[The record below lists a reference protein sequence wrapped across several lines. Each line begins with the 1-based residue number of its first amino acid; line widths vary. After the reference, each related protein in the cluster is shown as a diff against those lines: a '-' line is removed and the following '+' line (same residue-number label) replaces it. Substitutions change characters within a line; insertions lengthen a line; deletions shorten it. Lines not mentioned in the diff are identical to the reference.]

1 MQFVYTS
8 PRDLIRTQTRTR
20 YMHEK
25 YNSTMYIANW
35 LTVNC
40 CSDIPIFLFCYSR
53 HSLCPECAYHYYDYF
68 VAPKLLQFCTTI
80 SLLFSQSLS
89 RRCCWILH
97 FFDASLRFHQVVYY
111 YFFSRW
117 YAVCHCYLLFNLLL
131 SSNARTH
138 IHKTGL
144 IKYVIS
150 ILPFSLF
157 SFSIAFYRY
166 TSLFLLCVYTMLHYI
181 YCRKLNVAK
190 MYDDV
195 NAM

>member
-1 MQFVYTS
+1 MPMHDESFF
-8 PRDLIRTQTRTR
+8 PLPDAICLHFATRLDSHTNSHTV

-97 FFDASLRFHQVVYY
+97 LFDASLRFHQVVYY
-111 YFFSRW
+111 FFFPVDMLCAIAI
-117 YAVCHCYLLFNLLL
+117 YYL
-131 SSNARTH
+131 
-138 IHKTGL
+138 ICC
-144 IKYVIS
+144 
-150 ILPFSLF
+150 SLQTR
-157 SFSIAFYRY
+157 AHTY
-166 TSLFLLCVYTMLHYI
+166 T
-181 YCRKLNVAK
+181 KLG
-190 MYDDV
+190 
-195 NAM
+195 